1 MYAAER
7 QHRILVEARRSGR
20 VEVGAMTELLG
31 VTSETVRRDLT
42 ALEQRGSLR
51 RVHGGAI
58 PVERLE
64 LEPALADRRDRLA
77 AEKARIAARALEL
90 VPPRG
95 TVIIDSGTTTQAL
108 VMSLPEAVQ
117 LTVVTNSIAA
127 AAAFSGMPG
136 IELLLLGGRVR
147 GRTGAAVGAW
157 ATDALAGLCVDVAFL
172 GTNGFSPERG
182 LTTPDESEALVKA
195 GFVRAARRAVLLADA
210 SKYGDAYL
218 HRFATLDQIDVVL
231 TDDSLPD
238 DSAAELT
245 AAGPEV
251 VRA

>member
-1 MYAAER
+1 MYATER
-7 QHRILVEARRSGR
+7 QQRIMAEARQAGR
-20 VEVGAMTELLG
+20 VEVGLLTELLG

-64 LEPALADRRDRLA
+64 VEPTLDARRDRLA
-77 AEKARIAARALEL
+77 AEKGRIAARALEL
-90 VPPRG
+90 VPAG
-95 TVIIDSGTTTQAL
+95 GSVIVDAGTTTQAL
-108 VMSLPEAVQ
+108 ITALPTDIR
-117 LTVVTNSIAA
+117 LTVVTNSLAA
-127 AAAFSGMPG
+127 ATVLSGHPNV
-136 IELLLLGGRVR
+136 ELLFLGGRVR
-147 GRTGAAVGAW
+147 GRTGASVGTW
-157 ATDALAGLCVDVAFL
+157 ATTALTDLCVDVAFM

-182 LTTPDESEALVKA
+182 LTTPDQSESLVKA
-195 GFVRAARRAVLLADA
+195 GFVRAARQVVLLADA
-210 SKYGDAYL
+210 TKYGDAYL
-218 HRFATLDQIDVVL
+218 HRFATLDQIDLVL